1 MVRQQRENS
10 EFSML
15 ANVLVL
21 VGVFVFLVMYSPLNS
36 VSGIDVSGFA
46 VRGQPKTV
54 TYNTQN
60 IPLESGSVPE
70 AGCYDS
76 DAPTGGELLKTQAY
90 ITGLVD
96 SSGMQYYDA
105 CASGN
110 EVEENICATTTSGV
124 QRESRI
130 VQCPEGMACGNGK
143 CA

>member
-1 MVRQQRENS
+1 MARQQRENS
-10 EFSML
+10 EFSMI

-21 VGVFVFLVMYSPLNS
+21 VAVFVFLVMYSPLNG

-46 VRGQPKTV
+46 VRAPKTV

-90 ITGLVD
+90 IAGLVD

-105 CASGN
+105 CASEN
-110 EVEENICATTTSGV
+110 EVEENICASASSGV